1 MCGIIRMKSILIK
14 TGLII
19 TSILITSLICYNVSS
34 VEYLSDPD
42 VVYVGGSGPGNYSS
56 IQEAINDVAIGGTVF
71 VYNGTYYEN
80 ITVNKKISIIG
91 EDKNSTV
98 IDACGEDF
106 AVKITSDDV
115 IFENFFVKNATDLY
129 FPDPWELGALSV
141 IKANNVSISNNLF
154 SKNFIGI
161 CLLGSH
167 KCVLRENEMHGCSI
181 VLWGGPGEGGLLTYI
196 HDIDQSNQVNNKTV
210 YYYLDKNNID
220 HDEEAGEIFFI
231 NCSDSR
237 VSNVSIDNVSAGIQI
252 CFSSNITIENSTFM
266 DVQSTA
272 LHFDHSNQN
281 IIRNNLLLRNDHLDF
296 VFLDYSSYNRFSH
309 NIIHGGGAGITLMRK
324 SNHNLFYRNSL
335 GGKRISSMLIDSSN
349 WNVIMQN
356 NINGSSLKRTFNR
369 SVGGDVLLSRY
380 SFFNKFDGNYW
391 NEWIGNKYNVLKSC
405 PKVIFGVGS
414 AIVDPHFFPPFID
427 LDWHPVDEPYII

>member
-1 MCGIIRMKSILIK
+1 MLIR
-14 TGLII
+14 TGLVVVSII
-19 TSILITSLICYNVSS
+19 LASLICYNCSA
-34 VEYLSDPD
+34 VEDLSYSDI
-42 VVYVGGSGPGNYSS
+42 VYVGGSGPGNYSS

-80 ITVNKKISIIG
+80 IIVNKKIAIIG

-98 IDACGEDF
+98 IDARGEDF

-115 IFENFFVKNATDLY
+115 IFEKFFVKNATDLY

-141 IKANNVSISNNLF
+141 IKASNVSISNNVF

-161 CLLGSH
+161 CLLSSH
-167 KCVLRENEMHGCSI
+167 KCVLKRNEMYGCSI
-181 VLWGGPGEGGLLTYI
+181 VLWGGPREGELGAYI

-210 YYYLDKNNID
+210 CYYLDRKDID
-220 HDEEAGEIFFI
+220 HDEEVGEVFFI
-231 NCSDSR
+231 NCSNSR

-252 CFSSNITIENSTFM
+252 CFSINITIENCTLM
-266 DVQSTA
+266 DIQSTA

-281 IIRNNLLLRNDHLDF
+281 IIRNNLLLRNDHFDF
-296 VFLDYSSYNRFSH
+296 VFLDSSSYNIFRH

-335 GGKRISSMLIDSSN
+335 SGERISSMLIDSSN
-349 WNVIMQN
+349 WNVIRQN
-356 NINGSSLKRTFNR
+356 NIDGSSLKRTFNR
-369 SVGGDVLLSRY
+369 SIGGDVLLSRY

-391 NEWIGNKYNVLKSC
+391 NEWIGNKYNLLKLC

-427 LDWHPVDEPYII
+427 LDWHPASEPYLI